1 VSGTGRWRSSGA
13 RRDGPT
19 GEFWGVAED
28 GLTGSD
34 RGRDA
39 ALDFTGRDDGGCPG
53 ARRRR
58 VLRGATAGAP
68 GRNGGCSGRGIGG
81 GLRARWCCSMGI
93 EERGWERGK

>member
-58 VLRGATAGAP
+58 VLRGATAGAQE
-68 GRNGGCSGRGIGG
+68 GASAAGCGHAGAALWG
-81 GLRARWCCSMGI
+81 
-93 EERGWERGK
+93 